1 MSLEN
6 PEYLKE
12 IFAGLGSVSVRRM
25 FGGAGIFR
33 ESLMIALV
41 ADGELYLKADS
52 ETVPAFEAEHMR
64 PFSYGKGKKKVVM
77 SYWKMPERLFDDTD
91 ELAKWARAAFKAA
104 QRSAAAKARKT
115 SAKKKKR

>member
-1 MSLEN
+1 
-6 PEYLKE
+6 
-12 IFAGLGSVSVRRM
+12 M

-33 ESLMIALV
+33 EGLMIALI

-52 ETVPAFEAEHMR
+52 ETVPAFEAENMR
-64 PFSYGKGKKKVVM
+64 PFSYGKGKKKLVM

-91 ELAKWARAAFKAA
+91 ELARWARAAFKAA
-104 QRSAAAKARKT
+104 QRSAAAKAPRRKI